1 MTETS
6 TLQGENIQITI
17 PLPPITKK
25 NHQQICWKNSAGGKK
40 IPFVRP
46 SAQYNQYE
54 KDCAV
59 FLKSLGIDQPVNIA
73 AKFYMPTKRRVD
85 LTNLN
90 EALHDI
96 LVKYGVLA
104 DDNAKII
111 VSTDGSRVFCD
122 KTSPR
127 TEIVITATEFDAIS
141 AQTEHV
147 GRIMLPHTNPRIM
160 ISARNPVYD
169 SRKVELYLKSLIII
183 YQIEHLLT
191 SSTLNKNA

>member
-1 MTETS
+1 MTETKTFKDGS
-6 TLQGENIQITI
+6 IEITI

-25 NHQQICWKNSAGGKK
+25 NHPQICWKNSVGGKK

-46 SAQYNQYE
+46 SAQYSRYE

-59 FLKSLGIDQPVNIA
+59 FLKPLGIDQPINVC

-104 DDNAKII
+104 DDNTKII

-127 TEIVITATEFDAIS
+127 TEIVITATEPTF
-141 AQTEHV
+141 E
-147 GRIMLPHTNPRIM
+147 
-160 ISARNPVYD
+160 
-169 SRKVELYLKSLIII
+169 
-183 YQIEHLLT
+183 
-191 SSTLNKNA
+191 